1 MTTLNRPVL
10 LQHVYYPGTAPSFWG
25 IRTERWMYALYKTGE
40 RELYD
45 LNRDPYELTNLAGR
59 PSYRD
64 RERKLRAD
72 MQELRR

>member
-1 MTTLNRPVL
+1 
-10 LQHVYYPGTAPSFWG
+10 
-25 IRTERWMYALYKTGE
+25 MYALYETGE

-45 LNRDPYELTNLAGR
+45 LNRDPYELRNLAGR